1 MGRKS
6 KAKFKLKG
14 HTVPGI
20 NQKSETTNNKDGRS
34 PSSAFQ
40 MESPMKV
47 EDIGLKGAKIDPM
60 SSYEYKET
68 SKSNLPSFRDIFSLE
83 QQQEAMKKWRD
94 KRAAKKQKKIDDQKL
109 KEEEEIGREQE
120 MLDKTQGNIE
130 SMEKEFETIAQEDQ
144 RETLESNLK
153 PVELEMMDLPE
164 ERESYTQED
173 LKDLPQG
180 SEERKQAYDDLGW
193 GYDETIGSEYA
204 KDESKTT
211 STDAAKLK
219 EAQSTIKETNLK
231 LLNDLLKNPN
241 ITEEQ
246 RKKIQEQIN

>member
-1 MGRKS
+1 MARKKQAS
-6 KAKFKLKG
+6 FKMKG
-14 HTVPGI
+14 HTLPGV
-20 NQKSETTNNKDGRS
+20 NQKSETANLKDGRS

-40 MESPMKV
+40 MESPMKQ
-47 EDIGLKGAKIDPM
+47 ENISLKGANIDPM

-94 KRAAKKQKKIDDQKL
+94 KRAKRKEEKSAQ
-109 KEEEEIGREQE
+109 EEEERQE
-120 MLDKTQGNIE
+120 RVD
-130 SMEKEFETIAQEDQ
+130 EFA
-144 RETLESNLK
+144 ETLPEVKKLELPETENILEKHIK

-211 STDAAKLK
+211 STDAEKLK
-219 EAQSTIKETNLK
+219 KA
-231 LLNDLLKNPN
+231 
-241 ITEEQ
+241 
-246 RKKIQEQIN
+246 